1 MSGGRGK
8 SRWSR
13 ADNLDVMR
21 CYCRATAPGQPTRG
35 YIKRMHQEWTK
46 LRPDRLVTAQRLS
59 DQYRFVKR
67 SRKFGQ
73 EELDE
78 LQRGETPE
86 DANTA
91 AVAFDHVILSA
102 SEGATRTFQSVDSD
116 ENAGVSCTSGDSG
129 TGELGDDR
137 ELSGGSSEA
146 DVLGKGSI
154 ASHSQDY

>member
-1 MSGGRGK
+1 MASVSGGRGK
-8 SRWSR
+8 SRLSR

-21 CYCRATAPGQPTRG
+21 CYFRATAPGQPTRG

-46 LRPDRLVTAQRLS
+46 LRPDRLVTEQRLS

-86 DANTA
+86 VRGPRVLSSLWMLNVAAEAEITMCRLMKFCCKLYFGRTA
-91 AVAFDHVILSA
+91 
-102 SEGATRTFQSVDSD
+102 RW
-116 ENAGVSCTSGDSG
+116 
-129 TGELGDDR
+129 
-137 ELSGGSSEA
+137 
-146 DVLGKGSI
+146 K
-154 ASHSQDY
+154 